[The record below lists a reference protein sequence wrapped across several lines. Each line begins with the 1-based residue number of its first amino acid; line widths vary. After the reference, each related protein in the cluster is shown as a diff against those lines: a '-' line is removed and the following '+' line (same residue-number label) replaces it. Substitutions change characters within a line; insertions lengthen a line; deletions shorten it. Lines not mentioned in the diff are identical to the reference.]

1 MESNPDKLSE
11 VFEVEKIVSKIL
23 IDEKN
28 YYFIKYV
35 GYDQLVCCS
44 LIKNKITVELVY
56 IINKVLFFFTRITP
70 Y

>member
-23 IDEKN
+23 IDEKI

-56 IINKVLFFFTRITP
+56 IINKVLFIFILHV
-70 Y
+70 